1 MVGEYQE
8 EAVMS
13 FRETLQNIVENV
25 GGGLGAVIMGYDGIP
40 IDEYVKEDGALDV
53 ELLTAEYAAVLKE
66 IKRTVE
72 VLKTGVLEEVAINTE
87 FSTAIARV
95 INDDFFVVLVMG
107 SGGNFGK
114 GRFLLRREGPK
125 LGEALQ

>member
-1 MVGEYQE
+1 MVGEYQG

-13 FRETLQNIVENV
+13 FRETLQDIVENV

-53 ELLTAEYAAVLKE
+53 QLLTAEYAAVLKE

-72 VLKTGVLEEVAINTE
+72 VLKAGVLEEVAINTE
-87 FSTAIARV
+87 FSIAIARV

-107 SGGNFGK
+107 SEGNFGK

>member
-1 MVGEYQE
+1 
-8 EAVMS
+8 MS

>member
-1 MVGEYQE
+1 
-8 EAVMS
+8 MS
-13 FRETLQNIVENV
+13 FRETLQDIVENV
-25 GGGLGAVIMGYDGIP
+25 GGGFGAVIMGYDGIP
-40 IDEYVKEDGALDV
+40 IDEYVKEDDALDV
-53 ELLTAEYAAVLKE
+53 QLLTAEYAAVLKE

-72 VLKTGVLEEVAINTE
+72 VLKAGVLEEVAINTE

-107 SGGNFGK
+107 SDGNFGK
-114 GRFLLRREGPK
+114 GRFLLRRESPK